1 MPVDK
6 SAPRVRRMF
15 GEIAPRYDFLNHL
28 LSLNSDRYWRWQTV
42 RRAAAVGNDPILD
55 LCTGTGDLALAYARH
70 TNAPIV
76 AADFCHE
83 MLAIGQKKAAAAG
96 VSDRVRFIE
105 ADAEHLPFAD
115 ASFQI
120 VCVAFGLRN
129 VANTDRGLTEMI
141 RVCRPGG
148 KVAVLEFSHPRR
160 WPMSSLYRWY
170 SRSVLPR
177 IGQALA
183 PNASSA
189 YQYLPQSVVEF
200 PVYEQFVGRM
210 ESAGLT
216 NVKYVPLTFGIA
228 TLYIGY
234 KRPEQKPGQT

>member
-28 LSLNSDRYWRWQTV
+28 LSLNADRYWRWRTV
-42 RRAAAVGNDPILD
+42 RRAAPVGDAPILD
-55 LCTGTGDLALAYARH
+55 LCTGTGDLALAYARR

-83 MLAIGQKKAAAAG
+83 MLIIGQKKAAASG
-96 VSDRVRFIE
+96 VANRPRFIE
-105 ADAEHLPFAD
+105 ADAEHLPFANN
-115 ASFQI
+115 SFQL
-120 VCVAFGLRN
+120 VSVAFGLRN
-129 VANTDRGLTEMI
+129 VANTDRGLTEMV

-160 WPMSSLYRWY
+160 WPMSSLYRFY
-170 SRSVLPR
+170 SKAVLPR

-183 PNASSA
+183 PNSSSA
-189 YQYLPQSVVEF
+189 YQYLPQSVGEF
-200 PVYEQFVGRM
+200 PVYEQLVGRM
-210 ESAGLT
+210 ETAGLT
-216 NVKYVPLTFGIA
+216 SVKYFPLTFGIA

-234 KRPEQKPGQT
+234 KGVPNK